1 MRQEDILIREMDRL
15 RNKLDRRELHVLE
28 TGSIRNTGEPYRRGD
43 GWSTLAFAVQ
53 TQIFGGST
61 TSIDLN
67 VDAAHQVLTDNGVRR
82 QVSLIPGYSID
93 VLAALLDES
102 KTRFDLIL
110 LDSDNDPNLILHEY
124 FIAKRLLRGGG
135 VIIVDDVDPQ
145 STTVMK
151 GHALQPWLDE
161 HGVEYHIQ
169 QREGNGF
176 TTGMMVIDG

>member
-1 MRQEDILIREMDRL
+1 MDRL
-15 RNKLDRRELHVLE
+15 RNKFDRRELHTLE

-43 GWSTLAFAVQ
+43 GWSTLTFAAQVDQ
-53 TQIFGGST
+53 FGGGA

-67 VDAAHQVLTDNGVRR
+67 IDAAHQVLSDNGLRR
-82 QVSLIPGYSID
+82 KVNLIPGYSID
-93 VLAALLDES
+93 IMAAMLYELP
-102 KTRFDLIL
+102 TRFDLIL
-110 LDSDNDPNLILHEY
+110 LDSDNDPGLILHEY
-124 FIAKRLLRGGG
+124 LIAKRLLRGGG

-161 HGVEYHIQ
+161 HAIGYHIQ

-176 TTGMMVIDG
+176 TTGMMVIG